1 MQKLSAG
8 KFHFEP
14 PFTSLDHLVSAGEQR
29 RRHSEAEHLCGPQVD
44 DELELG
50 RLLHREISGLG
61 APENFIDV
69 AGGTP
74 KQISEI
80 CPIRHE
86 RAGCHIFS
94 KSMKRWQSLPG
105 REVSNELHVIKS
117 ERVFDR
123 YQCIWTLPSQ
133 RFDGAFEALRR
144 QRPDALI
151 TVEDPLTFNYMKLIA
166 DFAAGQRLPT
176 LHGFREDVAAGA
188 LMSYGANLADL
199 FRRAAGYVDKILRG
213 AKPADLP
220 VQQPTKFELVIN
232 LRTAK

>member
-105 REVSNELHVIKS
+105 REVSIELHVIKS

-133 RFDGAFEALRR
+133 RFECAIEVAWVPHLQGLDLYPARCCRNQGTSRPSALAVLRLTTSSNVVGACTG
-144 QRPDALI
+144 RPPGFSPRKMRSTYDA
-151 TVEDPLTFNYMKLIA
+151 A
-166 DFAAGQRLPT
+166 
-176 LHGFREDVAAGA
+176 
-188 LMSYGANLADL
+188 
-199 FRRAAGYVDKILRG
+199 
-213 AKPADLP
+213 
-220 VQQPTKFELVIN
+220 
-232 LRTAK
+232 

>member
-133 RFDGAFEALRR
+133 RFECAIEVAWVPHLQGLDLYP
-144 QRPDALI
+144 QRPARGLRLF
-151 TVEDPLTFNYMKLIA
+151 EDERGIRIGRIPEHGHTMPRLCSKAAARAFPSGSS
-166 DFAAGQRLPT
+166 AAGS
-176 LHGFREDVAAGA
+176 
-188 LMSYGANLADL
+188 MSGPIRQTRSPCCA
-199 FRRAAGYVDKILRG
+199 R
-213 AKPADLP
+213 
-220 VQQPTKFELVIN
+220 
-232 LRTAK
+232 